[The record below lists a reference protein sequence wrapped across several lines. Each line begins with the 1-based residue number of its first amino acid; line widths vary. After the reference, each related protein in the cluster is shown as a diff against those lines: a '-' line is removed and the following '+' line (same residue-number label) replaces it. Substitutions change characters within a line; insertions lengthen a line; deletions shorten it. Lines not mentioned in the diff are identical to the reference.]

1 MKKLDGFAHFT
12 HAFKWSMA
20 GFKAAFSGEAAFRQE
35 VVFFIVLAPIGVV
48 LGDNGLERAL
58 LVGCLL
64 LVLVTELLNT
74 AIESVVDRVGL
85 DYHDLSKRA
94 KDLGSAAVFV
104 ALVTVGVVWS
114 LVLLG

>member
-1 MKKLDGFAHFT
+1 
-12 HAFKWSMA
+12 MA

-35 VVFFIVLAPIGVV
+35 VFLFIVLAPIGIV

-74 AIESVVDRVGL
+74 SIESVVNRVSL

-104 ALVTVGVVWS
+104 ALVTVGVVWG